1 MAETE
6 VARHEHDALDDLF
19 AYDATMDDVFNTNA
33 SNNGPAQSDRG
44 RLDTNKTDNGGLG
57 IDEEVTVIKKRA
69 PVAKLD
75 ETR

>member
-1 MAETE
+1 MAET

-19 AYDATMDDVFNTNA
+19 AYDASMDDIFHTND
-33 SNNGPAQSDRG
+33 SNNGGTRDGQGAV
-44 RLDTNKTDNGGLG
+44 DTNMGDQRGLG